1 MPLPRAAALPSTC
14 SSRVDQC
21 DAIENG
27 YSTRVLEG
35 QHLQSLLEDGER
47 LALEKAV
54 EVLRQD
60 VLLIEDP
67 Q

>member
-1 MPLPRAAALPSTC
+1 M
-14 SSRVDQC
+14 DQC